1 MVDYIL
7 MSTQILSWPW
17 FPRNPDFVILFVTE
31 LTGKILWDLFLSVF
45 NMDDDLYFP
54 SGRLHDFGI
63 WGTLEAYNE
72 LGSFFTLIFM
82 HNKN

>member
-7 MSTQILSWPW
+7 MSTQKLSWPW
-17 FPRNPDFVILFVTE
+17 FPRNPNFVILFVTE

-45 NMDDDLYFP
+45 MDDNLCL
-54 SGRLHDFGI
+54 SLGKLHDFGI
-63 WGTLEAYNE
+63 WGTLEAYNV
-72 LGSFFTLIFM
+72 LGNFFTLIFM